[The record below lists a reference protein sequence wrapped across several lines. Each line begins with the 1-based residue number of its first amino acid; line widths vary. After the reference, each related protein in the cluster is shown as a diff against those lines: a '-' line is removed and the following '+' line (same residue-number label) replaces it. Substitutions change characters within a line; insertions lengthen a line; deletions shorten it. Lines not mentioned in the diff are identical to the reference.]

1 MARKLVLKNKN
12 MKKLTYSVKGM
23 HCSSCAQIISSRLK
37 KFEEIKSIT
46 VNYAS
51 EEAIIEL
58 NQSEIPITK
67 INQELSKLGYEFII
81 AGENILKTEKT
92 NENNS
97 QNKERDHFLIA
108 VPLALFVFVI
118 MIYELIA
125 ERLSYIP
132 VLPMPMEIMN
142 VFLLIS
148 ASIIMFG
155 PGLRFLAALARF
167 FRHGVANMDTLIG
180 LGTGTA
186 YLYSLIIFLIP
197 ALSAKLS
204 LSNFYYFDAA
214 IVVIGF
220 VILGKHLEKS
230 AKQKSGAAIKALMSL
245 QADIAIKKTN
255 QGEEEVAIEK
265 IVIGDYLIIK
275 PGMKIPVDGEVISG
289 ESSLDESMISGE
301 AMPVDKNK
309 GDKLIGGTINGSGSL
324 IMKAEKIGS
333 DTVLARII
341 KMVHDAQNSRAPIQ
355 KLSDKIA
362 SVFVPI
368 VLAIALISF
377 LLWLILG
384 TSPLGFE
391 KSLSLAITSL
401 VGVLVI
407 ACPCALGLATPTAL
421 MVGIGKGAKAG
432 ILIKNA
438 ESLEKLRQIN
448 TIVIDKTGTLTKG
461 KIVLSGV
468 HSLKSDISIANILHL
483 AAALEQYSE
492 HPLAQAIVKA
502 AQKDNLNYHEAN
514 VKDFKAHSG
523 QGVSGLVNNKKISLY
538 KSGQSDSIWAKE
550 KIKQG
555 DTLIDIFENDLLIG
569 HLSCSDEIKEEAQV
583 AISSLQKQGLQIIM
597 ITGDRLEAAQKM
609 ADLAGIKDIE
619 ANVMP
624 TDKAQAIKKL
634 QAQGKKVAMIG
645 DGIND
650 APALA
655 QADSGIAMAT
665 GTDVAL
671 ATADITLMSGDLN
684 KIAQAFKLS
693 RYTFRAV
700 KENLFWAS
708 IYNLIGIPIAA
719 GILYPFFGIT
729 LNPAF
734 AGAAMAMSSVSV
746 VANSLRLNIKKLK

>member
-1 MARKLVLKNKN
+1 MS
-12 MKKLTYSVKGM
+12 KKIYPIKGM
-23 HCSSCAQIISSRLK
+23 HCASCAQIISSKLQR
-37 KFEEIKSIT
+37 FAGVESAT

-51 EEAIIEL
+51 EEAVIETGKDEV
-58 NQSEIPITK
+58 SIVEINK
-67 INQELSKLGYEFII
+67 ELSKLGYSII
-81 AGENILKTEKT
+81 DEKSDKKNNKNHEEKQDTEEDK
-92 NENNS
+92 
-97 QNKERDHFLIA
+97 QAKKDFLIA
-108 VPLALFVFVI
+108 VPLAMIVFIV
-118 MIYELIA
+118 MIYEIIA
-125 ERLSYIP
+125 EYFSSLPAIP
-132 VLPMPMEIMN
+132 VSMSNMN
-142 VFLLIS
+142 LFMLLS

-155 PGLRFLAALARF
+155 PGLRFIGALGRF
-167 FRHGVANMDTLIG
+167 IRYRVANMDTLIG
-180 LGTGTA
+180 LGTATA
-186 YLYSLIIFLIP
+186 YFYSLIVFFFP
-197 ALSAKLS
+197 TLSARLS
-204 LSNFYYFDAA
+204 LPSFYYFDVV

-220 VILGKHLEKS
+220 VILGKYLEKN
-230 AKQKSGAAIKALMSL
+230 AKAKSGAAIKALMSL
-245 QADIAIKKTN
+245 QPDTAIKKTDN
-255 QGEEEVAIEK
+255 GEEEVAIEK
-265 IVIGDYLIIK
+265 IVIGDQLIIK

-289 ESSLDESMISGE
+289 ESSVDEAMISGE
-301 AMPVDKNK
+301 PMPVDKNK
-309 GDKLIGGTINGSGSL
+309 GDKLIGGTINTSGSL

-333 DTVLARII
+333 DTVLAQII
-341 KMVHDAQNSRAPIQ
+341 QMVHDAQNSQAPIQ

-362 SVFVPI
+362 SIFVPI
-368 VLAIALISF
+368 VLVIALLSF

-384 TSPLGFE
+384 TGPLGFE

-421 MVGIGKGAKAG
+421 MVGIGRGAKHG

-438 ESLEKLRQIN
+438 EALERLRQIN

-461 KIVLSGV
+461 KIALSGV
-468 HSLKSDISIANILHL
+468 YSLKQDLSKENILYL

-502 AQKDNLNYHEAN
+502 AQTTDKPNYQQAS
-514 VKDFKAHSG
+514 VKEFKAHSG
-523 QGVSGLVNNKKISLY
+523 QGVSGLVNGRKISLY
-538 KSGQSDSIWAKE
+538 KSDKLESNWAQA
-550 KIKQG
+550 KIEQG
-555 DTLIDIFENDLLIG
+555 DTLIDIFEDNILIG
-569 HLSCSDEIKEEAQV
+569 HLACNDEIKEEARS
-583 AISSLQKQGLQIIM
+583 AMSSLQKQGLEIIM
-597 ITGDRLEAAQKM
+597 ITGDRLEAAQRM
-609 ADLAGIKDIE
+609 ADLAGIKNIE

-624 TDKAQAIKKL
+624 ADKSQAIKKL

-693 RYTFRAV
+693 KHTFRTV
-700 KENLFWAS
+700 KENLFWAF

-746 VANSLRLNIKKLK
+746 VTNSLRLNIKKLK